1 MKTRYF
7 LLAVIL
13 FFAAPSLA
21 KETSYKL
28 SGPYV
33 HHNLQIFLIH
43 GPEQIKAHKYVTLTE
58 AMEKKLVVVHETGQ
72 VSQLAIENKSKDVAV
87 FIHSGDI
94 VKGGRQDRVLS
105 FDVII
110 PPNSGKVPLSSFCV
124 ESGRWAPRGK
134 EAAGYFASNSDMVS
148 SRGLKIAAKRSRNQG
163 EVWNNVAAEQQ
174 KLSYNLQRMTGKSD
188 LDVRSGKSAS
198 SMQLTLENK
207 ELKQT
212 AEEYNKKLSGI
223 IDGKNDVV
231 GFAFVINEEVNNAD
245 VYGTSYL
252 FKALW
257 PKLLKAA
264 VVEAIAEFKS
274 PDAPTP
280 AGRLQI
286 ISRIAVM
293 FAEAM
298 KGKPETQ
305 DPNKRTR
312 LITKETKEHLL
323 FETRDQKVAGK
334 WLHRN
339 FIKKPPAPPPAPKNR
354 RAPSNI
360 INDDNTFQQQRPIN
374 PPPQRQQ
381 RR

>member
-1 MKTRYF
+1 MKKSCL

-13 FFAAPSLA
+13 FLAAPALA
-21 KETSYKL
+21 KEASYKL

-72 VSQLAIENKSKDVAV
+72 VSQLAIENQSKDVAV

-124 ESGRWAPRGK
+124 ESGRWSQRGNEK
-134 EAAGYFASNSDMVS
+134 AGYFASNSDMVS

-163 EVWNNVAAEQQ
+163 EVWSNVAAEQQ
-174 KLSYNLQRMTGKSD
+174 KLSYNLQRMTGNSD
-188 LDVRSGKSAS
+188 LDVRSAKSAS
-198 SMQLTLENK
+198 SMQLTLENQ

-212 AEEYNKKLSGI
+212 AEDYTKKLSGI
-223 IDGKNDVV
+223 LEGRNDVV
-231 GFAFVINEEVNNAD
+231 GFAFVINDEVNNAD
-245 VYGTSYL
+245 VYGTGDL
-252 FKALW
+252 FRALW
-257 PKLLKAA
+257 PKLLKSA

-274 PDAPTP
+274 PETPTP
-280 AGRLQI
+280 ARRI
-286 ISRIAVM
+286 RTISRIAAM
-293 FAEAM
+293 FAEVM
-298 KGKPETQ
+298 KGKSETQ
-305 DPNKRTR
+305 DPNERTR
-312 LITKETKEHLL
+312 LVTKETKEHLL

-354 RAPSNI
+354 RTPANVLN
-360 INDDNTFQQQRPIN
+360 NDDLYQQQRPIN
-374 PPPQRQQ
+374 PPPQMQQ

>member
-110 PPNSGKVPLSSFCV
+110 PPSSGKVPLASFCV

-134 EAAGYFASNSDMVS
+134 EAS
-148 SRGLKIAAKRSRNQG
+148 
-163 EVWNNVAAEQQ
+163 AAEQQ

-231 GFAFVINEEVNNAD
+231 GFAFVINDEVNNAD

-257 PKLLKAA
+257 PKLLKSA

-280 AGRLQI
+280 AQRLQT
-286 ISRIAVM
+286 ISHIAVM

-354 RAPSNI
+354 RDPANVLN
-360 INDDNTFQQQRPIN
+360 NDDLPQQQRPIN
-374 PPPQRQQ
+374 PPPQMQQ

>member
-1 MKTRYF
+1 MKKSCL

-13 FFAAPSLA
+13 FFAAPALA
-21 KETSYKL
+21 KGAAYKL

-43 GPEQIKAHKYVTLTE
+43 GPEQIKAQKYVTLTE

-72 VSQLAIENKSKDVAV
+72 VSQLAIENQSNDVAV

-110 PPNSGKVPLSSFCV
+110 PPKSGKIPLSSFCV
-124 ESGRWAPRGK
+124 ESGRWAQRGK
-134 EAAGYFASNSDMVS
+134 EKAGHFASNRDMIS
-148 SRGLKIAAKRSRNQG
+148 SRALKIAAKHNRNQG
-163 EVWNNVAAEQQ
+163 EVWSNVAAQQQ
-174 KLSYNLQRMTGKSD
+174 KLNDNLRRITGKGG

-198 SMQLTLENK
+198 SMQLTLENQ

-212 AEEYNKKLSGI
+212 AEDYTQKLSGI
-223 IDGKNDVV
+223 LEGKNDVV

-245 VYGTSYL
+245 VYGRADL
-252 FKALW
+252 FEALW
-257 PKLLKAA
+257 PKLLKSA

-274 PDAPTP
+274 PETPTP
-280 AGRLQI
+280 ARRIKTIG
-286 ISRIAVM
+286 RIAAM
-293 FAEAM
+293 FAEVM
-298 KGKPETQ
+298 KGKSETQ
-305 DPNKRTR
+305 DVNKRTR
-312 LITKETKEHLL
+312 LVTKETKKHLL
-323 FETRDQKVAGK
+323 FETRDQKLAGK

-339 FIKKPPAPPPAPKNR
+339 FIKKPPAPPPTPKNR
-354 RAPSNI
+354 RIPG
-360 INDDNTFQQQRPIN
+360 INLNNDNTYQQQRPIN
-374 PPPQRQQ
+374 PPPQMQQ

>member
-13 FFAAPSLA
+13 FFAAPTVA

-43 GPEQIKAHKYVTLTE
+43 GPEQIKAQKYVTLTE

-72 VSQLAIENKSKDVAV
+72 VSKLAIENKSNNVAV

-110 PPNSGKVPLSSFCV
+110 PPKSGKIPLSSFCV
-124 ESGRWAPRGK
+124 ESGRWSQRGK
-134 EAAGYFASNSDMVS
+134 EKAGYFASNSNMIS
-148 SRGLKIAAKRSRNQG
+148 SRNLKIAAKHSRNQG
-163 EVWNNVAAEQQ
+163 EVWSNVAAQQQ
-174 KLSYNLQRMTGKSD
+174 KLNDNLRRMTGKTD

-198 SMQLTLENK
+198 SMQLTLEND

-212 AEEYNKKLSGI
+212 AEDYTKKLSGI
-223 IDGKNDVV
+223 LEGRNNVV
-231 GFAFVINEEVNNAD
+231 GFAFVINDEVNNAD
-245 VYGTSYL
+245 VYGTSDL

-257 PKLLKAA
+257 PKLLKSA

-274 PDAPTP
+274 PETPTP
-280 AGRLQI
+280 ARRIKTIG
-286 ISRIAVM
+286 RIAAM
-293 FAEAM
+293 FAEVM
-298 KGKPETQ
+298 KGKSESQ
-305 DPNKRTR
+305 DVNQRTR
-312 LITKETKEHLL
+312 LVTKETKEHLL

-339 FIKKPPAPPPAPKNR
+339 FIKKPPAPPPIPENR
-354 RAPSNI
+354 RAPNSFFN
-360 INDDNTFQQQRPIN
+360 NDNSFQQQRPIN
-374 PPPQRQQ
+374 PPPQMQQ

>member
-1 MKTRYF
+1 MKKSCL

-13 FFAAPSLA
+13 FLAAPALA
-21 KETSYKL
+21 KEASYKL

-72 VSQLAIENKSKDVAV
+72 VSQLAIENQSKDVAV

-124 ESGRWAPRGK
+124 ESGRWSQRGNEK
-134 EAAGYFASNSDMVS
+134 AGYFASNSDMVS

-163 EVWNNVAAEQQ
+163 EVWSNVAAEQQ
-174 KLSYNLQRMTGKSD
+174 KLSYNLQRMTGNSD
-188 LDVRSGKSAS
+188 LDVRSAKSAS
-198 SMQLTLENK
+198 SMQLTLENQ

-212 AEEYNKKLSGI
+212 AEDYTKKLSGI
-223 IDGKNDVV
+223 LEGRNDVV
-231 GFAFVINEEVNNAD
+231 GFAFVINDEVNNAD
-245 VYGTSYL
+245 VYGTGDL
-252 FKALW
+252 FRALW
-257 PKLLKAA
+257 PKLLKSA

-274 PDAPTP
+274 PETPTP
-280 AGRLQI
+280 ARRIKTIG
-286 ISRIAVM
+286 RIAAM
-293 FAEAM
+293 FAEVM
-298 KGKPETQ
+298 KGKSETQ
-305 DPNKRTR
+305 DPNERTR
-312 LITKETKEHLL
+312 LVTKETKEHLL

-354 RAPSNI
+354 RTPANVLN
-360 INDDNTFQQQRPIN
+360 NDDLYQQQRPIN
-374 PPPQRQQ
+374 PPPQMQQ